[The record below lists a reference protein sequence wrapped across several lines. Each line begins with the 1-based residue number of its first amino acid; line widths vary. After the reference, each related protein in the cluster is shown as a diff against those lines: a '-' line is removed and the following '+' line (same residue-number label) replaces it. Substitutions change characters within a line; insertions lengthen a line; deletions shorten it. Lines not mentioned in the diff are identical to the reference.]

1 MDLIV
6 KEFDKEKHMI
16 FAETIMGLDEEL
28 SEANACFNP
37 AEFVDEPSLGNITY
51 PEYIDLLLDGHWRL
65 FIILLDD
72 KCIGYAHVC
81 PGKYKGSVYIGSFVI
96 KHEYC
101 SNGYGSEA
109 MNQLQDI
116 LKKDY
121 SLITLNVAIENK
133 KAVTLYTKAGFEP
146 KFYAMFKR
154 L

>member
-6 KEFDKEKHMI
+6 KEFDREKHMM
-16 FAETIMGLDEEL
+16 FVETIMDLDEEL
-28 SEANACFNP
+28 SELNVQYNP
-37 AEFVDEPSLGNITY
+37 AKFVDEPCLGDITY
-51 PEYIDLLLDGHWRL
+51 KEYIELLLDGPWRL

-101 SNGYGSEA
+101 GNGYGSEA
-109 MNQLQDI
+109 MNQLQGI
-116 LKKDY
+116 LKEDY
-121 SLITLNVAIENK
+121 SLITLNVAIENA
-133 KAVTLYTKAGFEP
+133 KAVSLYTKAGFEP
-146 KFYAMFKR
+146 KFYAMIKQ